1 MGSPAAAAPPI
12 ASAMVRGD
20 DVAAKGGRVMT
31 RVLLVYHDV
40 NVADVEGDELR
51 RAGYE
56 VDRCA
61 GPIDRHSC
69 PVLDGRPCWQV
80 EKADVLV
87 YDTWDA
93 DFSHTELI
101 EDLLDLH
108 PDKPLVLTSSVS
120 PDEFAADRRD
130 EVKRI
135 EVAPSRAA
143 LQGAIERV
151 LRAPRKP
158 RSGASAH
165 RREPVAFVGPHW

>member
-1 MGSPAAAAPPI
+1 
-12 ASAMVRGD
+12 
-20 DVAAKGGRVMT
+20 
-31 RVLLVYHDV
+31 
-40 NVADVEGDELR
+40 
-51 RAGYE
+51 
-56 VDRCA
+56 
-61 GPIDRHSC
+61 
-69 PVLDGRPCWQV
+69 V

-120 PDEFAADRRD
+120 PDEFAADRRA

-143 LQGAIERV
+143 LQGAIERA

-158 RSGASAH
+158 RSGAGAH
-165 RREPVAFVGPHW
+165 RREPVTFVGPHW